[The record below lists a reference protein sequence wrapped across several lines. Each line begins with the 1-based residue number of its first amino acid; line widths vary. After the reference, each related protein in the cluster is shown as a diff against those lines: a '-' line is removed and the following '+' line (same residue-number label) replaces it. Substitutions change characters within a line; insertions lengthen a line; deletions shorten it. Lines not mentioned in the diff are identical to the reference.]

1 MVGSAKG
8 RSMIALTSVLPRK
21 SSRMS
26 THAVIVPS
34 TAFRSETASDA
45 PTVSFSAATASG
57 LETASQKDC
66 DPSLVASHTSAASG
80 SPTMTIRKVVT
91 TPKDRAVAA
100 LSFVAPERRGR
111 LTAISVSRCSRR
123 PGAGNEP

>member
-1 MVGSAKG
+1 
-8 RSMIALTSVLPRK
+8 MIALTSDLPRK
-21 SSRMS
+21 SSRTS
-26 THAVIVPS
+26 TQAVIVPS

-66 DPSLVASHTSAASG
+66 DPSLVASQTSAASG

-91 TPKDRAVAA
+91 KPKDRAVAA
-100 LSFVAPERRGR
+100 LSFEAR
-111 LTAISVSRCSRR
+111 S
-123 PGAGNEP
+123 AGDG